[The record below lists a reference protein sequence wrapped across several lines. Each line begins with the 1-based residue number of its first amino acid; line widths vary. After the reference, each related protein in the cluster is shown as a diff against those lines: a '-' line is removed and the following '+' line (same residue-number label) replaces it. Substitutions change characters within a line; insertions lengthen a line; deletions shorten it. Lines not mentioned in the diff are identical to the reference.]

1 MAAWLHPVGQGPAPQ
16 APTGVPHAICG
27 PGRRS
32 PLPLLPDPLQP
43 SLSDSKALYN
53 SDDDSGSDEALYG
66 MASTMDV

>member
-1 MAAWLHPVGQGPAPQ
+1 
-16 APTGVPHAICG
+16 
-27 PGRRS
+27 
-32 PLPLLPDPLQP
+32 LLPDPLQP